1 MNIVIAP
8 DSFCTNPSGTKK

>member
-8 DSFCTNPSGTKK
+8 DSFCTNPSSTKK